1 MITQGL
7 TTSFKQEILVAT
19 HNFTATT
26 GNAFYVALYES
37 SATLNSDTTVYTTSG
52 EITGTGYTAGGAL
65 LTSVTPTTS
74 GSTAMCSFSNVTWS
88 TATVTV
94 KGALIYNSTQ
104 GNKAVAVL
112 SFGGN
117 KTVSGINF
125 VLTFPT
131 MASTT
136 AIIRFP

>member
-7 TTSFKQEILVAT
+7 VTSFKQQILVAT

-26 GNAFYVALYES
+26 GDAFYIALYDS

-65 LTSVTPTTS
+65 LTSITPTTS
-74 GSTAMCSFSNVTWS
+74 GSTAMGSFADVTWS
-88 TATVTV
+88 TATLTAG
-94 KGALIYNSTQ
+94 GALIYNSTQ

-112 SFGGN
+112 SFGN
-117 KTVSGINF
+117 DKTVSGIDF
-125 VLTFPT
+125 VVTFPT